1 MNASTRLSSAL
12 LSLSLVP
19 LAAPLAAAQSSQ
31 LPRGSLAPIGA
42 EGTASGWA
50 HHNTSRS
57 ERVYFSVD
65 AGAASLP
72 ALSVLASEQ
81 RSDVNRWEGIEGD
94 HGFRFTIPTRYRD
107 GRAHVLYA
115 YVRDPRTGRLVAL
128 TGSPRHF
135 HLYRSQAPKVPER
148 WYEDNNLAETSGI
161 PDDFLSRYQPEKL
174 ESWRRARE
182 TMDVFKLSTSAYS
195 RHLMGKPALLRRFA
209 AAHRGTPVC
218 LDDTSATWAHHRSA
232 QPTYAGSMGVIES
245 LQRNGVDVRYVSL
258 QSVLD
263 KPTPDRTFYPMAK
276 RVQDVVGYVR
286 TCKARFPNIRV
297 GILDAMPS
305 HGRADWS
312 TAYTMVRN
320 ALRQAGLSLDFFILD
335 MPMSWAMK
343 PGYMDKLYQVQRFVQ
358 TQMRWRFGWTVTL
371 GLPGAPTDAE
381 YRTQLLAGLRSY
393 LERGGGADFMAVM
406 SWSKQPRR
414 SAPDSIS
421 IQSPTTTSMFREV
434 DHRLPR

>member
-1 MNASTRLSSAL
+1 MNASTRLSSVL
-12 LSLSLVP
+12 LCLSL
-19 LAAPLAAAQSSQ
+19 APLASAQSAK

-65 AGAASLP
+65 ARAVSLP
-72 ALSVLASEQ
+72 SLSALASEQ
-81 RSDVNRWEGIEGD
+81 RPDVNRSEKIGGD
-94 HGFRFTIPTRYRD
+94 HGFRFTVPTRYRD
-107 GRAHVLYA
+107 GRAHVLHA
-115 YVRDPRTGRLVAL
+115 YVRDPRTGRLIELA
-128 TGSPRHF
+128 GSPRHF

-182 TMDVFKLSTSAYS
+182 TMDVFKLSTSAYTK
-195 RHLMGKPALLRRFA
+195 HLMGKPELQRRFA
-209 AAHRGTPVC
+209 AAHKGTPVC
-218 LDDTSATWAHHRSA
+218 LDDTSATWAHYRNA
-232 QPTYAGSMGVIES
+232 QPTYAGSMHVIAS
-245 LQRNGVDVRYVSL
+245 LQRIGVDVRYVSL

-263 KPTPDRTFYPMAK
+263 KPTPDGVFYPMTK

-305 HGRADWS
+305 HGRSDWS

-320 ALRQAGLSLDFFILD
+320 ELRRAKLSLDFFILD
-335 MPMSWAMK
+335 MPMSWAAK
-343 PGYMDKLYQVQRFVQ
+343 PGYMTKLYRVQHFVQ

-371 GLPGAPTDAE
+371 GLPGAPSDAE

-406 SWSKQPRR
+406 SWSKRPRR

-421 IQSPTTTSMFREV
+421 LQNPTTTSMFREV